1 MRTAVRT
8 MMENAERKAANSSR
22 PDALEVAGIAAEVER
37 MVEMK
42 EKPVEF
48 DGPDGLLFRFR
59 QSR

>member
-1 MRTAVRT
+1 
-8 MMENAERKAANSSR
+8 MMENDERKAANSSK
-22 PDALEVAGIAAEVER
+22 PDALEVAGIAAEVET